1 VERQRQS
8 SGPAPQ
14 CRCAF
19 YVARARLST
28 VVAPLAQTLG
38 LAIPARTSSD
48 RFLLPHLRTMN
59 QIAVLLS
66 ALMCYAVAAP
76 VQASDWKEVP
86 GSSDGRRALIDLARI
101 TQDGPYKKAW
111 MVSEWPTDQAIQTLK
126 YRSVLQLD
134 LYDCRTAKIATKSM
148 HLYSNPDASG
158 KLIRA
163 IEVEDSRL
171 KWMEI
176 PPESGLDTGYKIVC
190 NR

>member
-1 VERQRQS
+1 
-8 SGPAPQ
+8 
-14 CRCAF
+14 
-19 YVARARLST
+19 
-28 VVAPLAQTLG
+28 
-38 LAIPARTSSD
+38 
-48 RFLLPHLRTMN
+48 
-59 QIAVLLS
+59 
-66 ALMCYAVAAP
+66 MCYAVAAP

-111 MVSEWPTDQAIQTLK
+111 MVSEWPTDQSIQTLK

-134 LYDCRTAKIATKSM
+134 LYDCRTAKIATRSM
-148 HLYSNPDASG
+148 HIYSNPGASG
-158 KLIRA
+158 KLIRT

-176 PPESGLDTGYKIVC
+176 PPETGLDAAYKIVC